1 MNRGRA
7 HCGMTSK
14 TTPLYVVCSPCR
26 CVGKTLVSRLLTE
39 FYVAKGRPVA
49 AFDLADEGPQLN
61 DYLPGFATIANIGDI
76 RSQMALF
83 DRLVADRDTP
93 TVIDVSHRAFTN
105 FFTVVHEISFFEEA
119 RRRSIEPRIL
129 FITNPNATKACA
141 RLTREFTQSLLLPV
155 YNQIEASASAHCV
168 VSPNA
173 STPPSSLDIPLL
185 SPSLRALIDQPFFS
199 FSQFWW
205 TVAAGLPQEVDVPL
219 RSWLECIFSQLQHLE
234 YSIGYEIRST
244 PIIVHGS
251 ERPHA
256 IDRRRPIDV
265 PVRVLKCAPKQER
278 RIDESMDLFGNA
290 IIAMLQKAAELSSNE
305 WATTTTLAI
314 NLSHQLRVTED
325 RIKKLHSEIEHFE
338 HRAVRAEAWI
348 QWFQRELRHK
358 LIAQKQALECG
369 HE

>member
-1 MNRGRA
+1 
-7 HCGMTSK
+7 MTGK
-14 TTPLYVVCSPCR
+14 TTPLYVVCSPYR

-61 DYLPGFATIANIGDI
+61 DYLPGFVTIADIGDI

-105 FFTVVHEISFFEEA
+105 FFTVVHEISFFKEA

-129 FITNPNATKACA
+129 FIIDPNATNACA
-141 RLTREFTQSLLLPV
+141 TLAREFTQSLLLPV
-155 YNQIEASASAHCV
+155 YNQIEASTNAHCV

-173 STPPSSLDIPLL
+173 SAPPSSLDIPLL
-185 SPSLRALIDQPFFS
+185 GLSLRAVIDQPFFS

-205 TVAAGLPQEVDVPL
+205 TDPAGLPQELDVPL
-219 RSWLECIFSQLQHLE
+219 RSWLEDIFSQLQHLE
-234 YSIGYEIRST
+234 YSIGYEDRT

-251 ERPHA
+251 KRSDA
-256 IDRRRPIDV
+256 TDCQRPIDV
-265 PVRVLKCAPKQER
+265 PAQVLKCAPKQER
-278 RIDESMDLFGNA
+278 RIDESIDLFGNA

-314 NLSHQLRVTED
+314 NLSHQLRVTEG
-325 RIKKLHSEIEHFE
+325 RIKKLQSEVEHFE
-338 HRAVRAEAWI
+338 HRAVRAETWI

-358 LIAQKQALECG
+358 LIARRQAMECG
-369 HE
+369 DE